1 VGLGRTLLL
10 GLIAGG
16 TILLGMPL
24 GRLRRPVPSLRAMLN
39 AIAVGVL
46 LFLVWDVLSAA
57 WEPIDAAL
65 ASVHDGKGGLGAALG
80 YGILFATGLTVGLLG
95 LVGYERWLARTAA
108 APAKVSSERTPG
120 VGPGTMAAG
129 ELTRPRG
136 LAGWSPARRLALLI
150 AVGIGLHNFA
160 EGLAIGQSAASG
172 EISLAALLVI
182 GFALH
187 NATEGFGIVAP
198 LAAEQAAGGASGK
211 AGGPSGKPG
220 GPLGKAGG
228 PLGKAGGPSGKA
240 GGPLGKAGGAS
251 GKAVPGQADD
261 VDTRPSWAFLLTLAA
276 IGGGPTALGAAVGH
290 SFTSQALAVAFLTL
304 AAGSIIYVVIQ
315 LLALAGRT
323 PNRTVVATGVL
334 IGLLAGFATDAI
346 VSAAGV

>member
-211 AGGPSGKPG
+211 AGGP
-220 GPLGKAGG
+220 
-228 PLGKAGGPSGKA
+228 LGKAGGPSGKA

-276 IGGGPTALGAAVGH
+276 IGGGPTALGTAVGH